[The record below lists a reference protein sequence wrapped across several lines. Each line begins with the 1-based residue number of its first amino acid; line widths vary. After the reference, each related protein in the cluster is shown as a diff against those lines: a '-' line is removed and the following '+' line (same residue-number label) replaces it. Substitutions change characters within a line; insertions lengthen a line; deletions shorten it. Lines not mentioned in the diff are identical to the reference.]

1 MESVTLT
8 KPDAPGLTSIN
19 SIEAGRGSK
28 EQNGGVDVIPGERVD
43 VVLAGKQILF
53 LKVDVEGFEG
63 GVLDAAQDSIKA
75 GRVAHAVFEY
85 TPKQFEHLPTDWVDF
100 LPRLYRL
107 GAKECYI
114 CHRLKGKI
122 FRVSEA
128 MLQQVHDA
136 LYKIRMQT
144 DIFCTFNVGASVADK
159 SFFKDAKD
167 WTPQTSLLS

>member
-1 MESVTLT
+1 M
-8 KPDAPGLTSIN
+8 
-19 SIEAGRGSK
+19 
-28 EQNGGVDVIPGERVD
+28 
-43 VVLAGKQILF
+43 
-53 LKVDVEGFEG
+53 DVEGFEG
-63 GVLDAAQDSIKA
+63 GVREHAHVLTKGHALFRFRLKLLLLLPPKQQFLEPLNTRSHARTHARTHARATQVLDAAQDSIKA

-144 DIFCTFNVGASVADK
+144 DIFCTFNVRASVADK